1 MDYKHKALLRAEQL
15 GIYEY
20 SVNGHLMEYL
30 SFFGQEE
37 GWIYVVY
44 DLETNTEIYRGKA
57 FPWLGFIPYWLKTES
72 GATRYNYMEG

>member
-1 MDYKHKALLRAEQL
+1 MDYKQKALLRAEQI
-15 GIYEY
+15 GVSEY
-20 SVNGHLMEYL
+20 SVNSHIMEYL

-44 DLETNTEIYRGKA
+44 DLETDTEIYREKA
-57 FPWLGFIPYWLKTES
+57 FPWMGFIPYWLKTES

>member
-1 MDYKHKALLRAEQL
+1 MDYVQKAMRRAEQI
-15 GIYEY
+15 GVYEY
-20 SVNGHLMEYL
+20 AVNGRLMEYL

-37 GWIYVVY
+37 GWYYIAY

-57 FPWLGFIPYWLKTES
+57 FPWLGFVPYWLKTES